1 VNEPKRGCAWKNGGV
16 PHVTTGTGGDARRR
30 EREEVAVLAEHFD
43 VVVLGGGPA
52 GYATALYGAAAGLN
66 IAMVE
71 AGRVGGVCL
80 HRGCVPAKEL
90 LQTAEVLRTIQR
102 APDFGIDAGVPSLD
116 LSRSQARKREVIDRL
131 TKGLETLLKGRKV
144 TVYPNRGEVAD
155 AGARRVRLDDGT
167 LIEGD
172 HLVIATGST
181 PRSLPRLDF
190 DGTRVLSSDHVL
202 DLDELPRR
210 VAIIGGGVIG
220 VEFASMLAD
229 MGSEVTIIEAL
240 PRILAPTDV
249 DAGNVVARSF
259 RKRGIAVHTSAR
271 VTGIEGS
278 TELTVTWETDA
289 GEQSVVVDKII
300 VAIGRAPL
308 SAGIGLEDSGVEI
321 DDRGFVKVDE
331 QLRTSVPGVFAAGDV
346 VDTPA
351 LAHVGFAE
359 AIVII
364 KTILG
369 EPVTPVDYA
378 KVPWV
383 VYSHPE
389 VAWSGLTEEQA
400 REQGHDVVV
409 TKHRF
414 GGDARA
420 MILGDTDGLVKL
432 VTDADGQLLGAHFAG
447 PWATELLAEGYLSVN
462 WEANA
467 ADIAALVHPHPTLS
481 EVFGEAALAFTG
493 RAIH

>member
-1 VNEPKRGCAWKNGGV
+1 
-16 PHVTTGTGGDARRR
+16 
-30 EREEVAVLAEHFD
+30 VAVLAEQFD
-43 VVVLGGGPA
+43 VVILGGGPA

-71 AGRVGGVCL
+71 EGRVGGTCL
-80 HRGCVPAKEL
+80 HRGCIPAKEL
-90 LQTAEVLRTIQR
+90 LQTAEVLRTIQG
-102 APDFGIDAGVPSLD
+102 AAEFGVDAGVPSLD
-116 LSRSQARKREVIDRL
+116 LARSQVRKRDVIDRL
-131 TKGLETLLKGRKV
+131 TKGLESLLKGRKV
-144 TVYPNRGEVAD
+144 TVFQQRGEVAD
-155 AGARRVRLDDGT
+155 AAAHTVRLADGT
-167 LIEGD
+167 EVHGD
-172 HLVIATGST
+172 NLVIATGSY

-202 DLDELPRR
+202 DLDQLPAR

-220 VEFASMLAD
+220 AEFASMLSD

-259 RKRGIAVHTSAR
+259 KRRGIAVHTSAR

-278 TELTVTWETDA
+278 NELTVSWETDI

-300 VAIGRAPL
+300 VSVGRAPL
-308 SAGIGLEDSGVEI
+308 SAGFGLESSGVEV
-321 DDRGFVKVDE
+321 DDRGFVVVDE
-331 QLRTSVPGVFAAGDV
+331 QMRTNVPGVFAAGDV
-346 VDTPA
+346 VDAPA

-359 AIVII
+359 AIVIV

-369 EPVTPVDYA
+369 EPVTPVDFA

-389 VAWSGLTEEQA
+389 VAWCGLTEEEA

-409 TKHRF
+409 KTHRF
-414 GGDARA
+414 AGDARA
-420 MILGDTDGLVKL
+420 MILGDTDGLVK
-432 VTDADGQLLGAHFAG
+432 VVADADGLLLGVHIAG
-447 PWATELLAEGYLSVN
+447 PWATELLGEGYLSVN

-467 ADIAALVHPHPTLS
+467 ADVAALIHPHPTLS
-481 EVFGEAALAFTG
+481 EVFGEAALALTG
-493 RAIH
+493 RPLH

>member
-1 VNEPKRGCAWKNGGV
+1 
-16 PHVTTGTGGDARRR
+16 
-30 EREEVAVLAEHFD
+30 VAVLAEQFD

-71 AGRVGGVCL
+71 ERRVGGTCL
-80 HRGCVPAKEL
+80 HQGCIPAKEL
-90 LQTAEVLRTIQR
+90 LQTAEVLRTIQG
-102 APDFGIDAGVPSLD
+102 AADYGVDTGAPSLD
-116 LSRSQARKREVIDRL
+116 LGRSQARKQEVVDRL

-144 TVYPNRGEVAD
+144 TVYAQRGEVVD
-155 AGARRVRLDDGT
+155 AAAHRVRLADGT
-167 LIEGD
+167 EVEGAN
-172 HLVIATGST
+172 LVIATGSY

-202 DLDELPRR
+202 ALEQVPPR

-220 VEFASMLAD
+220 AEFASMLSD
-229 MGSEVTIIEAL
+229 MGSTVTIIEAL

-259 RKRGIAVHTSAR
+259 KKRGIAVHTSAR

-278 TELTVTWETDA
+278 SELTVTWETDA

-300 VAIGRAPL
+300 VSIGRAP
-308 SAGIGLEDSGVEI
+308 SSSGFGLAESGVAI
-321 DDRGFVKVDE
+321 DERGFVVVDE
-331 QLRTSVPGVFAAGDV
+331 LLRTNVPGVYAAGDV

-359 AIVII
+359 AIVIV

-389 VAWSGLTEEQA
+389 VAWCGLTEEQA
-400 REQGHDVVV
+400 REQGHDVQV
-409 TKHRF
+409 TTHRF
-414 GGDARA
+414 VGDARA
-420 MILGDTDGLVKL
+420 MILGETDGLVKL
-432 VTDADGQLLGAHFAG
+432 VTDADGELLGVHFAG
-447 PWATELLAEGYLSVN
+447 PWATELLGEGYLSVN

-467 ADIAALVHPHPTLS
+467 ADVAALVHPHPTLS

-493 RAIH
+493 RPLH

>member
-1 VNEPKRGCAWKNGGV
+1 LS
-16 PHVTTGTGGDARRR
+16 RRAG
-30 EREEVAVLAEHFD
+30 ELEEVAVLAEQFD

-52 GYATALYGAAAGLN
+52 GYATALYGAAAGLDVAL
-66 IAMVE
+66 IE
-71 AGRVGGVCL
+71 ERRVGGTCL
-80 HRGCVPAKEL
+80 HRGCIPAKEL

-102 APDFGIDAGVPSLD
+102 APDWGVDAGVPSLD
-116 LSRSQARKREVIDRL
+116 LLRSQARKREVIDRL

-144 TVYPNRGEVAD
+144 TVFDQRGEVVD
-155 AGARRVRLDDGT
+155 AAEHRVRLTDGSHVQ
-167 LIEGD
+167 GNN
-172 HLVIATGST
+172 LVLATGSY

-202 DLDELPRR
+202 ELEQLPPR
-210 VAIIGGGVIG
+210 VAIIGGGVVG
-220 VEFASMLAD
+220 AEFASMLAD

-259 RKRGIAVHTSAR
+259 KKRGIAVHTSAR

-289 GEQSVVVDKII
+289 GESSVVVDKII
-300 VAIGRAPL
+300 VSVGRAPL
-308 SAGIGLEDSGVEI
+308 SNGFGLEDSDVEV
-321 DDRGFVKVDE
+321 DDRGFVVVDDQMRTKVA
-331 QLRTSVPGVFAAGDV
+331 GVYAAGDV

-359 AIVII
+359 AIVIV

-369 EPVTPVDYA
+369 EPVTPVDYV

-383 VYSHPE
+383 VYCHPE
-389 VAWSGLTEEQA
+389 VAWCGLTEEQA

-409 TKHRF
+409 STHRF
-414 GGDARA
+414 AGDARA

-432 VTDADGQLLGAHFAG
+432 VADADGQLLGVHLAG
-447 PWATELLAEGYLSVN
+447 PWATELLGEGYLSVN

-467 ADIAALVHPHPTLS
+467 ADIAALIHPHPTLS
-481 EVFGEAALAFTG
+481 EVFGEAALALTG
-493 RAIH
+493 RPLH